1 MTQNLKSKNSKI
13 LKIVLIFLTLCI
25 GSYYGFKYYKKI
37 VREKQEKQNE
47 LSRFNNIESEI
58 FDLSDETSAGGY
70 EKIDDRKLSE
80 LTLSEL
86 KENGAEF
93 IYQLLLHNQV
103 QIGNI
108 KSDLNNL
115 KTEFNKYKSQE
126 KLIKMTMI
134 YVDFRHKFYNDQDY
148 KKNLESFEIL
158 AISDNSLKE
167 KTEILKINLQNL
179 QNFSKLEKEFKDL
192 IPSIIAAKKH
202 DYSGNWFEKLRFKM
216 AKLVTIRNTNVDLQ
230 TIDGSVERC
239 IQNLRNQDYQSV
251 FEEINSMD
259 DKYKIILKNFIIN
272 IKYATEI
279 RKTDQEILLY
289 LQSLS

>member
-58 FDLSDETSAGGY
+58 FDLSDEASAGGY

-192 IPSIIAAKKH
+192 IPSIIAAKNH
-202 DYSGNWFEKLRFKM
+202 DYLGNWFEKLRFKM

-239 IQNLRNQDYQSV
+239 IHNLRNQDYQSV